1 MWEGGGE
8 GGVRVPTSDPHTIN
22 ACWFLFL
29 LFVYLLVAEA
39 ASFDKKELCRS
50 DTYTNAQ
57 SIGSKLGELAAVTQD
72 LEPDIILLTET
83 WCNSTITNASL
94 TLENYNLESDLRHD
108 RNDTTAGIGGGL
120 LVYSRKDLRILP

>member
-1 MWEGGGE
+1 
-8 GGVRVPTSDPHTIN
+8 
-22 ACWFLFL
+22 L
-29 LFVYLLVAEA
+29 
-39 ASFDKKELCRS
+39 
-50 DTYTNAQ
+50 YTNAQ

-120 LVYSRKDLRILP
+120 LVYSRKDLRILPCDKFDDNEFKQFCAFKISTTGEQLTIILAYRPPSSPQTNTTAL